1 MSESMMNVESTG
13 RWNDEDKKI
22 YKDLK
27 FHLVIDG
34 SFCQP
39 LESTR
44 LTRTS
49 NVRNSKHVFICL
61 FEILF

>member
-1 MSESMMNVESTG
+1 MWKVQVDEMMI
-13 RWNDEDKKI
+13 KK
-22 YKDLK
+22 DVLFLFG

-44 LTRTS
+44 LTRTT
-49 NVRNSKHVFICL
+49 NVRKRFDDFI
-61 FEILF
+61 

>member
-1 MSESMMNVESTG
+1 MWKVQVDD
-13 RWNDEDKKI
+13 NDGKTI

-27 FHLVIDG
+27 FNLVIDG

-49 NVRNSKHVFICL
+49 NVRNSKHVFRCL
-61 FEILF
+61 FEVLF